1 MLEDGRTVTR
11 IDLIARRQADLDQGY
26 PDYHVYAGA
35 QLVGRIYQMD
45 AMQWFWGINTVMI
58 DATAG
63 AGMSGYAASLEEA
76 QTRFRPAFDRWLAL
90 AVAIP
95 LSDLKRAVIDRN
107 LKAIGLR

>member
-1 MLEDGRTVTR
+1 MEGAAIGYAACVTEQR
-11 IDLIARRQADLDQGY
+11 KAAPCSRDLPTL
-26 PDYHVYAGA
+26 
-35 QLVGRIYQMD
+35 
-45 AMQWFWGINTVMI
+45 QWFWGINTVMI